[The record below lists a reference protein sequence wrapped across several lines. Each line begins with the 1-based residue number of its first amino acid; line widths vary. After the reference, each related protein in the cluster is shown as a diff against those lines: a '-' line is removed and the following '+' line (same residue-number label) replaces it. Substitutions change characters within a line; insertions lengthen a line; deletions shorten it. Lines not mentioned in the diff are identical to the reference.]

1 MTSRNNCHSLFKH
14 DDKPSFLQN
23 IKLKVRDESTLKEAR
38 VILSET
44 IKKGFGKYREK
55 NNQQNL
61 KFELPTPR
69 FYTQGSYAY
78 KTIIDPAYPPEQQV
92 DLDLGVY
99 LPFETLLDE
108 NSPPSESAKTYFDII
123 CGILDAESIDYFI
136 KNTCIRINLSDRLH
150 IDIPLYGVP
159 ANKFTQIV
167 ESFNTLNFA
176 MNKKLAIDA
185 DPEKLDPTCVH
196 LAMKD
201 GSWKPSDPKE
211 IREWVDATCAAH
223 GRGNQVRPI
232 CKYLKAWRD
241 EKWKTGGG
249 PSSIFL
255 LACVLH
261 SYRHVNRQH
270 HELLGEVI
278 ISLPQCLE
286 RPVLVPAPVPNDD
299 NHQEDLRDRIS
310 PEDKIRFQSAFEA
323 LYTQYSLAMT
333 TPDSQLANRTLC
345 GLFGSRFPYDPF
357 RIVRVNPPSPGKT
370 VKNTPAKVA
379 PLAMGVQSS
388 GG

>member
-14 DDKPSFLQN
+14 DAKPSFFQG
-23 IKLKVRDESTLKEAR
+23 IKLKDRDELTLKEAR
-38 VILSET
+38 DFLIET
-44 IKKGFGKYREK
+44 IKKGFDDYREK
-55 NNQQNL
+55 INQKKL

-78 KTIIDPAYPPEQQV
+78 KTIIDPAYPPDQQV

-123 CGILDAESIDYFI
+123 CGILNAENINHFV

-159 ANKFTQIV
+159 AKKFTQIV
-167 ESFNTLNFA
+167 ESFNA
-176 MNKKLAIDA
+176 KKLAVKKGLATDA
-185 DPEKLDPTCVH
+185 YPEKLDPTCVH
-196 LAMKD
+196 LALKD

-211 IREWVDATCAAH
+211 IHEWVDATCAAH
-223 GRGNQVRPI
+223 GMGNQVRSI

-241 EKWKTGGG
+241 EKWKTGSG

-261 SYRHVNRQH
+261 NYRHVNGHH
-270 HELLGEVI
+270 HELLREVI
-278 ISLPQCLE
+278 ISLPQCLD
-286 RPVLVPAPVPNDD
+286 RPVLVPAPVPGDD

-310 PEDKIRFQSAFEA
+310 PEDKIIFQSVFEELCA
-323 LYTQYSLAMT
+323 QYDLAMT
-333 TPDSQLANRTLC
+333 TPDAQLANQTLC
-345 GLFGSRFPYDPF
+345 RLFGSRFPFDPS
-357 RIVRVNPPSPGKT
+357 RIIRVNPPTPGKK
-370 VKNTPAKVA
+370 VKDTPAKVA
-379 PLAMGVQSS
+379 PLAMGEQSS